1 MRSFHDAGME
11 PPSSWP
17 PSKLV
22 VTPYFTHNPLAEC
35 YGVAVWRGN
44 VLATVCTAS
53 LLLAATVFADER
65 GWLLGSA
72 GFFGKQFLGDA
83 AKATIIVECR
93 GKTTTIQT
101 DERGDY
107 AVSAGRVQVSPSES
121 PCSRWQKA
129 SNPLSTSSKVC
140 HHGRWNNSLRPD
152 DQSLT

>member
-1 MRSFHDAGME
+1 PLSR
-11 PPSSWP
+11 
-17 PSKLV
+17 KLV
-22 VTPYFTHNPLAEC
+22 FHPQSIKAEC

-107 AVSAGRVQVSPSES
+107 AVQLDACKYHLLKVLAADGRKLRIHSRQV
-121 PCSRWQKA
+121 RKFVI
-129 SNPLSTSSKVC
+129 TD
-140 HHGRWNNSLRPD
+140 G
-152 DQSLT
+152 